1 MKRLA
6 FITFVIVGIS
16 FLSPNSTHAQ
26 QRAGNIQGLRIE
38 FITKYLKLTQEEAP
52 FWTLFYDYNDEVRKV
67 RAETPD
73 DIITTEEKVLIIR
86 KKYRD
91 EFKKILISDDRV
103 LKVFTIDRDFNNLL
117 KAEMEKRNADKKNN
131 K

>member
-6 FITFVIVGIS
+6 AITFVIVGI
-16 FLSPNSTHAQ
+16 FIVSPNTAHAQ
-26 QRAGNIQGLRIE
+26 QRGGNIQGLRIE
-38 FITKYLKLTQEEAP
+38 FITKYLKLTQEEAS
-52 FWTLFYDYNDEVRKV
+52 FWTVFYDYNDEVRKA
-67 RAETPD
+67 RTEAPD

-86 KKYRD
+86 KKYKD
-91 EFKKILISDDRV
+91 AFKKILISDDRV

-131 K
+131 Q

>member
-1 MKRLA
+1 MKKLA
-6 FITFVIVGIS
+6 VITFVIAGIF
-16 FLSPNSTHAQ
+16 FLSPATTYAQ

-38 FITKYLKLTQEEAP
+38 FITKYLKLTQEEAS
-52 FWTLFYDYNDEVRKV
+52 FWTIFYDYNDEIRKA
-67 RAETPD
+67 RAEAPN
-73 DIITTEEKVLIIR
+73 DIITTEEKVLVIR

-103 LKVFTIDRDFNNLL
+103 QKVFTIDRDFNNLL